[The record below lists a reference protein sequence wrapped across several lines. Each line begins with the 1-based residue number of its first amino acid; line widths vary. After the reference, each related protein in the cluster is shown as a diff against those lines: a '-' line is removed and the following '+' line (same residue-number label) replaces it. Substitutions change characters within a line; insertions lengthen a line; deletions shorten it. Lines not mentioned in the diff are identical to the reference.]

1 MTAPNA
7 RWAFV
12 FDFDGTISP
21 NDMGHVIFDAFAHPT
36 WRDIDDEWI
45 RGEIPTSER
54 ARRQFALVNAR
65 EPEFL
70 KLIKEHAV
78 DPAFPA
84 LVADLADHDIPVQVV
99 SDGFDAYVKPMLTR
113 AGLSDLPFRSNR
125 LYFRNGS
132 IELEFPHERPG
143 HDPRGGWKAGPVRA
157 LQAEGWRVAYAGD
170 GMSDWAA
177 AGAADLLFAR
187 SQLAVRCRRDGIP
200 YHAFEGM
207 RDIHDWV
214 RANLLPVGRS
224 A

>member
-1 MTAPNA
+1 
-7 RWAFV
+7 
-12 FDFDGTISP
+12 
-21 NDMGHVIFDAFAHPT
+21 MGHVIFDAFANPT

-54 ARRQFALVNAR
+54 ARRQFALVTAS

-70 KLIKEHAV
+70 RLIDEHAV

-84 LVADLADHDIPVQVV
+84 LVADLIAQGIPVQVV

-113 AGLSDLPFRSNR
+113 AGLSDLPFQSNR
-125 LYFRNGS
+125 LFFQNGS
-132 IELEFPHERPG
+132 IKLEFPHERPG

-177 AGAADLLFAR
+177 ARAADLLFAR
-187 SQLAVRCRRDGIP
+187 SHLADRCQQDCIP
-200 YHAFEGM
+200 YHAFDGM
-207 RDIHDWV
+207 RDVHSWV
-214 RANLLPVGRS
+214 RANLLPAGRTT
-224 A
+224 